1 MWTAGGR
8 VLGAETD
15 QVWLEFRGAW
25 SGVAQAEAGARSHQV
40 FLAVLKI
47 LFFFLRAV
55 GSL

>member
-1 MWTAGGR
+1 MAGGR